1 MERPERY
8 FEDYKNS
15 VENNF
20 VGQLLR
26 VFLVVVG
33 TAFVLMTSGYGVKY
47 LVIFQD
53 LPIELSYLMFLASL
67 CFVFSCILLQRYR
80 DVDAKLSLL
89 GGALITAV
97 LVLLIVLVGSGIAYG
112 WVVYQVNV
120 ANTLEYIEMA
130 QSYGMD
136 TSEGLNVGGLLA
148 VLGTCIMISMVAY
161 TLAKH
166 WLMEKY

>member
-8 FEDYKNS
+8 FEDYKKS
-15 VENNF
+15 IENNF
-20 VGQLLR
+20 VGQLLG

-33 TAFVLMTSGYGVKY
+33 SALVLMTSGYGIKY
-47 LVIFQD
+47 LVIFQQ
-53 LPIELSYLMFLASL
+53 LPIELPYLMFLASL

-80 DVDAKLSLL
+80 DVDAKLSLF
-89 GGALITAV
+89 GGALITVV
-97 LVLLIVLVGSGIAYG
+97 LVVLIVLVGSGIAYG
-112 WVVYQVNV
+112 WVVYHVNV
-120 ANTLEYIEMA
+120 AANPEYIEMA
-130 QSYGMD
+130 LTYGMD
-136 TSEGLNVGGLLA
+136 TSEGLNFGGLLA